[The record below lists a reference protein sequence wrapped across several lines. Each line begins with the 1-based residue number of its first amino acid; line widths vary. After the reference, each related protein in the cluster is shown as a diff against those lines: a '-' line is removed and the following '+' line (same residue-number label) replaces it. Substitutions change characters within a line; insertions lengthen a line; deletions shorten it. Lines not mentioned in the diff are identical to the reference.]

1 MVTSKQQ
8 ESAKKKSLNRI
19 SGSNWISAG
28 LSKEVLEKCKYREMN
43 VNISNE
49 FNFSVVHGAMNRS
62 GSLAKL
68 T

>member
-1 MVTSKQQ
+1 
-8 ESAKKKSLNRI
+8 
-19 SGSNWISAG
+19 
-28 LSKEVLEKCKYREMN
+28 MN

-68 T
+68 TTPTGIFLTNRFSSNPGHLSKAARASQFIYT

>member
-1 MVTSKQQ
+1 
-8 ESAKKKSLNRI
+8 
-19 SGSNWISAG
+19 
-28 LSKEVLEKCKYREMN
+28 MN

-62 GSLAKL
+62 GSLAHGAMNRSGSLAKL

>member
-1 MVTSKQQ
+1 
-8 ESAKKKSLNRI
+8 
-19 SGSNWISAG
+19 
-28 LSKEVLEKCKYREMN
+28 MN

-68 T
+68 TCTPSGFIHFARDPLRFIAP

>member
-1 MVTSKQQ
+1 MTALVIFQQ
-8 ESAKKKSLNRI
+8 AIERN
-19 SGSNWISAG
+19 
-28 LSKEVLEKCKYREMN
+28 ECKYKQEMN